1 MYSNIGE
8 SVLSL
13 ENTKKAYEL
22 RNRASDRERYFIT
35 TLYERNVTG
44 NLEKEQ
50 ETLRAWEQTY
60 PRDRDA
66 HGLLAG
72 FALEGTGQYEKAIEE
87 ANIALGIDP
96 DLSPGYTNIAASNFF
111 LDRVPE
117 AEKTIRTA
125 VERKRETPDLL
136 LLQYYIAFVK
146 GDTAGMDRAAA
157 LAKGKPGV
165 EDWMLHSQ
173 ALVEARLGRV
183 QAATT
188 LSRRAVDLAQQAG
201 QKEGAASYQ
210 VAQAVWQALFGNAAV
225 ARRSAAAALALS
237 NGRDVVYGAAFALAV
252 AGDVS
257 RAQSL
262 AADLRKRFPEDTAV
276 RFNYLPALDALF
288 ALNRH
293 EPRKAI
299 ELLQA
304 AVPYELA
311 VPPIDFNEF
320 FGGLYPVYLRGEANL
335 AAHQGPEAAVQFQKI
350 LDHRGIVAGDPIGAL
365 AHLQWVGLC
374 ACGR

>member
-1 MYSNIGE
+1 M
-8 SVLSL
+8 
-13 ENTKKAYEL
+13 
-22 RNRASDRERYFIT
+22 RDRASDRERFFIT

-50 ETLRAWEQTY
+50 QTLRAWEQTY

-96 DLSPGYTNIAASNFF
+96 DFSPGYVDIAYSNFF
-111 LDRVPE
+111 LDRLAE

-173 ALVEARLGRV
+173 ALVEARSGRV

-188 LSRRAVDLAQQAG
+188 MSRRAVDIAQQAG

-210 VAQAVWQALFGNAAV
+210 AAQAVWQALFGNAAV
-225 ARRSAAAALALS
+225 ARRSATAALALS

-252 AGDVS
+252 AGDLP

-276 RFNYLPALDALF
+276 RFNYLPALGALF

-320 FGGLYPVYLRGEANL
+320 FGGLYPVYVRGEA
-335 AAHQGPEAAVQFQKI
+335 
-350 LDHRGIVAGDPIGAL
+350 
-365 AHLQWVGLC
+365 
-374 ACGR
+374 